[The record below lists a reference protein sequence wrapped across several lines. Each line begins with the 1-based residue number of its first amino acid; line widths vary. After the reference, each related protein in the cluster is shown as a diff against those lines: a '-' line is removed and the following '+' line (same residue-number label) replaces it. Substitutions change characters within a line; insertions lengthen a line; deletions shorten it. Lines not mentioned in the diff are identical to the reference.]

1 MGKKKF
7 KKQGSRVYK
16 KVDESWRKPRGT
28 DSKMR
33 KEKKGKPPLVKVG
46 YKKPESERGIHPS
59 GFREVLVNNPKEVED
74 VDPDTQAVRVA
85 SSVGKRKSSLIL
97 KKAEELGIKV
107 LNRSRSGSEKIG
119 SEDAEESS
127 S

>member
-1 MGKKKF
+1 MGKKEF

-16 KVDESWRKPRGT
+16 RVKENWRRPRGT

-33 KEKKGKPPLVKVG
+33 KEKKGKPPVVKVG
-46 YKKPESERGIHPS
+46 YKKPDSERGVHPS
-59 GFREVLVNNPKEVED
+59 GFREVLVNNSGEVEE
-74 VDPDTQAVRVA
+74 VDPETQAIRIA
-85 SSVGKRKSSLIL
+85 SNVGKRKSNSIL
-97 KKAEELGIKV
+97 EKADGLGIKV
-107 LNRSRSGSEKIG
+107 LNRPRREKIG